1 MQNAIDWNMALT
13 IGTAVTPFAAGFFMF
28 LHKLDKK
35 VSVIE
40 NDLKW
45 LKLKSC
51 QRRQED
57 FTQTEHEE

>member
-1 MQNAIDWNMALT
+1 MSTIDYNLAIT
-13 IGTAVTPFAAGFFMF
+13 IASAVSPFAAGFFIF

-45 LKLKSC
+45 LKLKAC
-51 QRRQED
+51 QRRD
-57 FTQTEHEE
+57 VDYKHLIEEPE